1 LNCKF
6 DELSRLTRVFFNWIC
21 FLNFILKLCVHLK
34 LGFIF
39 YLGLFSMRLFSS
51 QYLGHEF
58 GGLAL
63 VDSNHFLCPSLNQF
77 FFQFHLS
84 TLSWLRNKFRNFFKF
99 SFYWVILVSWPQLW
113 VYKFIQVNSGNCYW
127 SFLLIF
133 FNFII

>member
-1 LNCKF
+1 
-6 DELSRLTRVFFNWIC
+6 
-21 FLNFILKLCVHLK
+21 
-34 LGFIF
+34 
-39 YLGLFSMRLFSS
+39 
-51 QYLGHEF
+51 
-58 GGLAL
+58 
-63 VDSNHFLCPSLNQF
+63 LCPSLNQF